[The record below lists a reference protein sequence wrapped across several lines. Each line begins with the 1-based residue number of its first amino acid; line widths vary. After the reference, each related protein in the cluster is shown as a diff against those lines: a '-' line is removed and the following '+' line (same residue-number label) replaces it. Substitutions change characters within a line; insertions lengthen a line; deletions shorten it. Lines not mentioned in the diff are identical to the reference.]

1 MISKCVLIFVILLQ
15 SAVINRS
22 VDAAA
27 DGFQLVPGIEIV
39 PVNAS
44 DDGAAD
50 AAAGARSSV
59 ATVGYIDRVFD
70 YLQAHE
76 LKINLHDLMR
86 KTEFSAALSRTF
98 KEIDADN
105 EIGGIEIFL
114 WTDYDLGD
122 LLLFILRSFV
132 IR

>member
-22 VDAAA
+22 ADAAA

-44 DDGAAD
+44 DDGAA
-50 AAAGARSSV
+50 AGARSSG

-105 EIGGIEIFL
+105 EIGGIDIFL